1 MPRPPR
7 KQSASGIYH
16 VMLRGINRQVIF
28 EDDTDRYCYIRQLQK
43 CKEKSGFRLHAFCLM
58 SNHVHLLI
66 EPAAEP
72 LDLIFKRIGSGYVK
86 WYNERYDRV
95 GHLFQDRFRSECV
108 ETEAYYRTVLR
119 YILLNPLK
127 GGLETRPGTYRWSSY
142 LAYEKGQGTLTDTQY
157 ALDLFGSRKNLLDY
171 IFEENDDIVLD
182 EEQLDPRLR
191 EASEKKLMLRIT
203 GCASVSEFQQ
213 LDLPL
218 RRKYVRELSRTRLS
232 TGRISL
238 LTGMPKSTVYKI
250 TRDVDVWSVGND
262 GDGSFRFL
270 EPSPSFHE
278 PEPALPP
285 EDEGIIF

>member
-1 MPRPPR
+1 
-7 KQSASGIYH
+7 
-16 VMLRGINRQVIF
+16 
-28 EDDTDRYCYIRQLQK
+28 
-43 CKEKSGFRLHAFCLM
+43 M

-213 LDLPL
+213 LDLSL
-218 RRKYVRELSRTRLS
+218 RRTYVQELSRARLS

-238 LTGMPKSTVYKI
+238 LTGMPKSTVYRI
-250 TRDVDVWSVGND
+250 TRDEDWNV
-262 GDGSFRFL
+262 GDGSFRFT